1 MPTAPPNPIAV
12 NQAHPPRYFPAVL
25 LAAIL
30 GISISGPLARLSTAA
45 PLAIAAWRLTLAMGL
60 ITLLL
65 AVTGS
70 WREYRTLSRRDLLI
84 ALGAGAM
91 LALHFWSWITS
102 ITLTTVAASVVLVN
116 LHPVVIVAGS
126 ALFLHEHPTRHQVA
140 GIAIAMLG
148 AVVVGYGDSGGTTAA
163 PNALLGD
170 LLALLGAATVGVY
183 YLVGRSLRQRLTLWP
198 YVGLVYGA
206 GLMVVLLLATLS
218 GTPLWPQ
225 PAREMWI
232 FTGIALGPMMLGHTG
247 FNWSLRYVPAYVV
260 SLAILAEPVGATLL
274 AAFLPRIA
282 ETPSAWTVAGG
293 AVILGGLVIGTLSE
307 KKRPAEDATE
317 ARAVGE

>member
-12 NQAHPPRYFPAVL
+12 PQAHTPRYLPAVL

-60 ITLLL
+60 ITVLL

-126 ALFLHEHPTRHQVA
+126 AIFLREHPTRRQVA

-206 GLMVVLLLATLS
+206 CLAVVLLLATLS

-260 SLAILAEPVGATLL
+260 SLAVLAEPVGATLL
-274 AAFLPRIA
+274 AAFLPGIA
-282 ETPSAWTVAGG
+282 ETPSAWTLTGG
-293 AVILGGLVIGTLSE
+293 AVILGGLVVGTLSE
-307 KKRPAEDATE
+307 KKRPVPDATE
-317 ARAVGE
+317 ARAIGE

>member
-1 MPTAPPNPIAV
+1 MARQASNAGGTFSASNSRTA
-12 NQAHPPRYFPAVL
+12 
-25 LAAIL
+25 AAIV
-30 GISISGPLARLSTAA
+30 
-45 PLAIAAWRLTLAMGL
+45 AWRLTLSMGIIL
-60 ITLLL
+60 GLL
-65 AVTGS
+65 AATGS
-70 WREYRTLSRRDLLI
+70 WREYRTLSRRDLFI

-126 ALFLHEHPTRHQVA
+126 ALFLHERPTRRQVI
-140 GIAIAMLG
+140 GIAVAMLG
-148 AVVVGYGDSGGTTAA
+148 AVVVGYGDAGGSGAA
-163 PNALLGD
+163 PNALAGD

-206 GLMVVLLLATLS
+206 ALSVVLLLAGLS

-225 PAREMWI
+225 PTRDLWI

-274 AAFLPRIA
+274 AAFIPGIA
-282 ETPSAWTVAGG
+282 ETPVSYTH
-293 AVILGGLVIGTLSE
+293 LTLPTSDLV
-307 KKRPAEDATE
+307 
-317 ARAVGE
+317 